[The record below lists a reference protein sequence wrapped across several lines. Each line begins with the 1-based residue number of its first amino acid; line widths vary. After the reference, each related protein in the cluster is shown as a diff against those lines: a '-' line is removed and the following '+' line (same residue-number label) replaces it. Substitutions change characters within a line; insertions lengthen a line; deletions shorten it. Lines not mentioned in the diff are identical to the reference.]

1 MAEYTTSKPEWAP
14 EQDDNNFA
22 CGVMS
27 GIEGITDT
35 TVGNLNPA
43 LKDGT
48 MKPKRKMILS
58 VDDYIKGVS
67 AGDRVT
73 LARAITLI
81 ESNNPHHFGKA
92 QQVLRGLLS
101 LGGGWEGKPRVQRG
115 KGGCPCIKA
124 VDALPLQCLR
134 TQILEQKI

>member
-73 LARAITLI
+73 LAILITSARL
-81 ESNNPHHFGKA
+81 SRFC
-92 QQVLRGLLS
+92 RGCC
-101 LGGGWEGKPRVQRG
+101 RVPARRFALASRG
-115 KGGCPCIKA
+115 FPARGR
-124 VDALPLQCLR
+124 VR
-134 TQILEQKI
+134 